1 MATPDDMSAMRVALP
16 VFGNGIAPRFCFAR
30 EVLVVDLAGGRETGR
45 RYVMFGPEHG
55 PQRIRTLRDHGVRVL
70 LCSGFN
76 RHLLP
81 LAQQS
86 GIDVVWGLQ
95 GEVDNL
101 IRSYQKGDLEPQ
113 PGPGRAFQRRRRRR
127 FKRGGRK

>member
-1 MATPDDMSAMRVALP
+1 MAPSADMRAQRVALP
-16 VFGNGIAPRFCFAR
+16 VFGSGVAPRFCFAR

-86 GIDVVWGLQ
+86 GIEVVWGLQ
-95 GEVDNL
+95 GEIDDL
-101 IRSYQKGDLEPQ
+101 ITSYQKGDLEPQ
-113 PGPGRAFQRRRRRR
+113 PRPGGACRRRRRR
-127 FKRGGRK
+127 RLKRGGAK